1 MQNMDII
8 QSVLSPIAK
17 DYGVKRLYLFGSFA
31 KGTAHE
37 GSDIDILIE
46 KGIPLSLLKLSDMRQ
61 RCQEACTMFGNDYER
76 FKHVSVFQNPRCMC
90 ILQIGE
96 LCKLVS
102 RELREEEPII
112 PWKSWCGIRDIFA
125 HQ

>member
-61 RCQEACTMFGNDYER
+61 RCQEALQCPVDLITTTGISEAFYSEIKGTEVLLYE
-76 FKHVSVFQNPRCMC
+76 
-90 ILQIGE
+90 
-96 LCKLVS
+96 
-102 RELREEEPII
+102 
-112 PWKSWCGIRDIFA
+112 A
-125 HQ
+125 